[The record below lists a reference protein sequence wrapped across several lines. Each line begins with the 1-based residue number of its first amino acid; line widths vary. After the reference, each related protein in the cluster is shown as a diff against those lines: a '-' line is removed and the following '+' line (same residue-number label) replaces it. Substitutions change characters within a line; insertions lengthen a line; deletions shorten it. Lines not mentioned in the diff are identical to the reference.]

1 MKYIETKVSDQMGI
15 IVIQNPPRNNLS
27 TPVMMEL
34 QSAFKEMEKNDAVEV
49 VILTGKGLFSTGADV
64 TEIWQIAQ
72 SNDVEKAKELLAKA
86 NSVAN
91 TIEDLTKPVIAAID
105 GYCLGGGNEIA
116 MACGIRVASDQA
128 QFGQPEINLGI
139 MPGMGGTQ
147 RLPRLVTD
155 VKKAVYMLVA
165 GNIISARDAHAIR
178 LVDFVVPQK
187 DLIAKTKEIAK
198 IIMEGDKEFDDLSS
212 QLARPERT
220 EADKQK
226 IIEMI
231 SEDANFKTLSASK
244 SPDAVQV
251 ILRAVVDGLFFSAD
265 EALSL
270 EQQLFAELVM
280 KESAK
285 KGLAKFLK
293 IQLPE
298 EKKETVAAP
307 SAPQQAIVPSDLS
320 EEYKLLKET
329 ARDFVKNEIRPNVE
343 KMESE
348 EQIPRALFEKMAELG
363 FFGTAF
369 PEKYGGSDFGKTGY
383 CIVMEELS
391 RAHGSTAALVGAHT
405 GLACGAIYIGGT
417 EAQKQKYLR
426 AGLEGKMIGAFAL
439 TEPGAGSDAA
449 NVQTTAVF
457 KDDKWILNGRK
468 QFITNGDI
476 ADFVVVIA
484 QTDKF
489 LGQKGLAAFIVDKG
503 SKGFSVGKI
512 EKKMGIRASRTA
524 GLVFD
529 NVEVSADALLGGVGQ
544 GFKIF
549 MQTLNGG
556 RLSLAAGCLG
566 AAKEAF
572 ELAYAYASQR
582 QQFDKTLIE
591 FEAIQFYFAEMR
603 AKIYMMEQAVYQAA
617 AKFDQGK
624 DVRLEA
630 AIVKL
635 QCSELGSEVID
646 TALQVFGGYGYMEEY
661 PIERLYR
668 DARINK
674 LFEGTNEIQKLF
686 IFKEIYSSGGEIE

>member
-165 GNIISARDAHAIR
+165 GNIISARDAHAIH

-251 ILRAVVDGLFFSAD
+251 ILR
-265 EALSL
+265 
-270 EQQLFAELVM
+270 
-280 KESAK
+280 
-285 KGLAKFLK
+285 
-293 IQLPE
+293 
-298 EKKETVAAP
+298 
-307 SAPQQAIVPSDLS
+307 
-320 EEYKLLKET
+320 
-329 ARDFVKNEIRPNVE
+329 
-343 KMESE
+343 
-348 EQIPRALFEKMAELG
+348 
-363 FFGTAF
+363 
-369 PEKYGGSDFGKTGY
+369 
-383 CIVMEELS
+383 
-391 RAHGSTAALVGAHT
+391 
-405 GLACGAIYIGGT
+405 
-417 EAQKQKYLR
+417 
-426 AGLEGKMIGAFAL
+426 
-439 TEPGAGSDAA
+439 
-449 NVQTTAVF
+449 
-457 KDDKWILNGRK
+457 
-468 QFITNGDI
+468 
-476 ADFVVVIA
+476 
-484 QTDKF
+484 
-489 LGQKGLAAFIVDKG
+489 
-503 SKGFSVGKI
+503 
-512 EKKMGIRASRTA
+512 
-524 GLVFD
+524 
-529 NVEVSADALLGGVGQ
+529 
-544 GFKIF
+544 
-549 MQTLNGG
+549 
-556 RLSLAAGCLG
+556 
-566 AAKEAF
+566 
-572 ELAYAYASQR
+572 
-582 QQFDKTLIE
+582 
-591 FEAIQFYFAEMR
+591 
-603 AKIYMMEQAVYQAA
+603 
-617 AKFDQGK
+617 
-624 DVRLEA
+624 
-630 AIVKL
+630 
-635 QCSELGSEVID
+635 
-646 TALQVFGGYGYMEEY
+646 
-661 PIERLYR
+661 
-668 DARINK
+668 
-674 LFEGTNEIQKLF
+674 
-686 IFKEIYSSGGEIE
+686 